1 MASVWQC
8 LPEGR
13 QACQWWDDLPVHH
26 AGCVTLDA
34 VAHFE
39 AKLRFETDPSDVAAA
54 RAAGERLL
62 LLDVRSRAAW
72 DAGHVPGALHIPS
85 GELADRLAEL
95 PAPDAGPRIVPYCW
109 GPGCNAST
117 KAALTL
123 ARAGYQD
130 VREMIGGFE
139 YWAREGLAVET
150 ADGRTR
156 RPVDPLTG
164 VPS

>member
-1 MASVWQC
+1 
-8 LPEGR
+8 
-13 QACQWWDDLPVHH
+13 
-26 AGCVTLDA
+26 VTLDA

-54 RAAGERLL
+54 RASGEPVL

-72 DAGHVPGALHIPS
+72 DAGHVPGALHLPG

-95 PAPDAGPRIVPYCW
+95 PPPDVAPPIVTYCW
-109 GPGCNAST
+109 GPGCNGST

-123 ARAGYQD
+123 VRAGYRH

-150 ADGRTR
+150 ATGRTR
-156 RPVDPLTG
+156 RAVDPLTG
-164 VPS
+164 VPA

>member
-1 MASVWQC
+1 M
-8 LPEGR
+8 
-13 QACQWWDDLPVHH
+13 
-26 AGCVTLDA
+26 TIDA

-62 LLDVRSRAAW
+62 LLDVRSAEAW
-72 DAGHVPGALHIPS
+72 DAGHVPGALHVP
-85 GELADRLAEL
+85 GAELPRRLAEL
-95 PAPDAGPRIVPYCW
+95 PPPDAHPRIVTYCW
-109 GPGCNAST
+109 GSGCNGST

-123 ARAGYQD
+123 ARAGYGD

-139 YWAREGLAVET
+139 YWTREGIAVET
-150 ADGRTR
+150 RSGRTR

-164 VPS
+164 VPA

>member
-1 MASVWQC
+1 
-8 LPEGR
+8 
-13 QACQWWDDLPVHH
+13 
-26 AGCVTLDA
+26 VTIDA
-34 VAHFE
+34 IDHFE
-39 AKLRFETDPSDVAAA
+39 AKLRFETDPSDIAAA

-72 DAGHVPGALHIPS
+72 DAGHVPGAVHIPG
-85 GELADRLAEL
+85 GELPGRLDEL
-95 PAPDAGPRIVPYCW
+95 PLPGAHPRVVTYCW
-109 GPGCNAST
+109 GPGCNGST

-123 ARAGYQD
+123 ARAGYGD

-150 ADGRTR
+150 ASGRTR

-164 VPS
+164 VPA